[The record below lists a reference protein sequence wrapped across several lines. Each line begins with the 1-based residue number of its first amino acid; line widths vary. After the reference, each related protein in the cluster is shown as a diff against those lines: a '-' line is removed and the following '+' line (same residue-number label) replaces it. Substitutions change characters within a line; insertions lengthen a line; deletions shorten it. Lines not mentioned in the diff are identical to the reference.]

1 MIMLSNFLKIDIFVA
16 RNLSKMPK
24 FMNALRPK
32 NILNYVRILRLT
44 FVFYWN
50 KSNIFF
56 MLKDIRLALGH
67 VYYRSLVSFLSFILL
82 IFSRQK
88 LNLPINNAYEFT
100 EKNKKANLI
109 CPWACFLRAKSK
121 S

>member
-56 MLKDIRLALGH
+56 MLKAKK
-67 VYYRSLVSFLSFILL
+67 VVSF
-82 IFSRQK
+82 QK
-88 LNLPINNAYEFT
+88 RFLNLVRCVLNSFKIE
-100 EKNKKANLI
+100 L
-109 CPWACFLRAKSK
+109 
-121 S
+121 